1 MDAVT
6 VRSTAFFAG
15 YLVVCRIALIG
26 VLGLLAV
33 SAAAT
38 IWTRS
43 TSMVPIRPGVLL
55 PLKNAVYGTRDW
67 TVSVTN
73 VELQPKPA
81 PGPGLVSA
89 TWAFGMANTDSE
101 PHYVDVRVLYLDGQ
115 RRSRVSFSHRFRIE
129 PGQSESDRHGFE
141 ARCTQDQWRGISQA
155 RITLDFLS
163 TPDG

>member
-1 MDAVT
+1 MT
-6 VRSTAFFAG
+6 VRPTAFFAG
-15 YLVVCRIALIG
+15 TLVVCRTALIG
-26 VLGLLAV
+26 VLGLLAF

-55 PLKNAVYGTRDW
+55 PLKNAAYGTRDW

-81 PGPGLVSA
+81 PGPGLVSV

-101 PHYVDVRVLYLDGQ
+101 PHYVDIRVHYLDGQ

-129 PGQSESDRHGFE
+129 PGQSESDRHGLE
-141 ARCTQDQWRGISQA
+141 ARCTQDQWQGVSMA

>member
-1 MDAVT
+1 MT
-6 VRSTAFFAG
+6 VRPMAFFAG
-15 YLVVCRIALIG
+15 YLGVCRAALIG
-26 VLGLLAV
+26 VLGLLAL

-38 IWTRS
+38 IWTRA

-55 PLKNAVYGTRDW
+55 PLKNAAYGTRDW

-81 PGPGLVSA
+81 PGPGLISV
-89 TWAFGMANTDSE
+89 TWVFGMANTDSE
-101 PHYVDVRVLYLDGQ
+101 PHYVDTRVHYLDGQ

-129 PGQSESDRHGFE
+129 PGQLESDRRGFE
-141 ARCTQDQWRGISQA
+141 ARCTQEQWRGISQA

-163 TPDG
+163 TPEG